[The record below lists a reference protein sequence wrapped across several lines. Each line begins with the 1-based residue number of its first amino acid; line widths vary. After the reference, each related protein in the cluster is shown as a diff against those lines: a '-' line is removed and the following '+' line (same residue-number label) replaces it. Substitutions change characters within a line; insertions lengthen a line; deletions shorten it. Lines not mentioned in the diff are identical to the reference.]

1 MIKTINYYTNNNH
14 FALNDCYGTNN
25 WLKYNECYILS
36 NCYTTKNCSI
46 TIGCYGQNNYRV
58 SKKVELMTQILVK
71 SLKNSYFKLT
81 F

>member
-14 FALNDCYGTNN
+14 FALNECYGTNN

-36 NCYTTKNCSI
+36 NLVT
-46 TIGCYGQNNYRV
+46 
-58 SKKVELMTQILVK
+58 VK
-71 SLKNSYFKLT
+71 SYKNSYFQLN

>member
-36 NCYTTKNCSI
+36 NFYTTKNCYI
-46 TIGCYGQNNYRV
+46 TISCYGQNNYRV
-58 SKKVELMTQILVK
+58 SKKSVISDSDSCKILQK
-71 SLKNSYFKLT
+71 
-81 F
+81 